1 MTPAAAPAF
10 WRPGPHP
17 PAIMS
22 LNQEVTVMSSP
33 GPRRWLRWLIAA
45 AAVLVVLAVGGPFAY
60 FHFVEGKSPAP
71 LSLKASGTPS
81 GTQSASAVAAGRAA
95 VAGTWTVARGSQV
108 GYRVQEILMG
118 QSHTAVGRSAAVTGQ
133 MVIKGTTVSTAGFTV
148 QMATIHTDSAQ
159 RDAQFDG
166 RIMDVAA
173 YPVGSFSLTRAFSLA
188 SLPVGGAIASFTVT
202 GTLTL
207 HGKAVAVTFP
217 VKAERTAAG
226 IGVQGSIPVL
236 FSRWGIPN
244 PSFTGFVTTQ
254 NHGIMEFLLDF
265 RHA

>member
-1 MTPAAAPAF
+1 
-10 WRPGPHP
+10 
-17 PAIMS
+17 
-22 LNQEVTVMSSP
+22 MSSR

-45 AAVLVVLAVGGPFAY
+45 VAVVVVLAVGGPFAY
-60 FHFVEGKSPAP
+60 FHFVEGNTPAP
-71 LSLKASGTPS
+71 LSLKASGSPS
-81 GTQSASAVAAGRAA
+81 STQSASAVAGGGTA
-95 VAGTWTVARGSQV
+95 VAGSWTVGRGSQV

-133 MVIKGTTVSTAGFTV
+133 MVIKGTTVSTASFTV
-148 QMATIHTDSAQ
+148 KMATIHTDSAQ

-173 YPVGSFSLTRAFSLA
+173 YPAGSFALTRPISLA
-188 SLPVGGAIASFTVT
+188 PLPADGTIKSFTAT

-207 HGKAVAVTFP
+207 RGKAVAVTFP
-217 VKAERTAAG
+217 LKAECTAAG
-226 IGVQGSIPVL
+226 IDVQGSIPVL
-236 FSRWGIPN
+236 FSQWGIPN

-265 RHA
+265 RRA